1 MRSLKQDAS
10 FIAAVMLL
18 GMAVNIGPFYK
29 AFAAVDADNLRTNG
43 AVTSAGIEDLKADLR
58 KVNDKDGGSIIKMII
73 TGIRKMDALKEN
85 IAEKGIKD
93 VIFCADINISRDD
106 KGEFKTKRLDNLV
119 KDLGDGFIT
128 SAAQFAYVM
137 SHFDRPEKG
146 LAFQEKYSFGKTGI
160 FGMLK
165 ERIEKKYN
173 NVKVVLLPSP
183 TANPDGSN
191 YSDNFDAAEKVI
203 LEAKA
208 GVKSG
213 EKIVFV
219 FENIRFYNE
228 EQAKDEAVR
237 EAFAKKIISLT
248 GHAANMVAYINAA
261 FDKAHRPKDASVEMI
276 KYFPVDNIAAGNN
289 MVKTLKK
296 VADYVNTIT
305 GKQLGIM
312 GGAKFD
318 KADTVGDFASN
329 VKNEVVIVGALSNPL
344 QPRGVALGKSKMPKA
359 SDKKLM
365 KKVESGIA
373 KLGNVPAERKM
384 LPVDF
389 QVKKVNSEGKL
400 EGTAY
405 SADVIGPDEAQV
417 DIGPRTLALLLD
429 KIKSL
434 LKGDGIV
441 FNGGTGMFDS
451 GDKETWLATRDALSA
466 IWEAGTKRKV
476 AVFFGGGDTQKAV
489 DKFETETG
497 LKFSDHPDVFFMDT
511 AGGALQT
518 ALAIGLENMTALK
531 PLLKVETV
539 YSGIDSIKQYPQAFV
554 RAVAERMG
562 IDLPKSEARVKGFAE
577 VKANA
582 FSQTGGRA
590 FNNYLVNVF
599 GGKIDGARRVIAVS
613 SREALKPGFLTG
625 MENLVNESKG
635 KVGFVICG
643 EDAEAVA
650 QLVQLD
656 EDIVKVDAI
665 KTSADFGS
673 FLRTGSDEV
682 LQNTI
687 IIVSPEE
694 KDPLQSLPGKQVR
707 RIKASEVSLLAL
719 AKAVYEFYG
728 QGVNEHM
735 WQFVNTLETDK
746 VVPIGFSVSEQANV
760 AVSSPVS
767 MDALFEGLSGVKLE
781 ASETITSTVRLH
793 EESLTDIGV

>member
-18 GMAVNIGPFYK
+18 LTAVNIGPFYK

-43 AVTSAGIEDLKADLR
+43 AVTGSAIEDLKTELGNGA
-58 KVNDKDGGSIIKMII
+58 DKDGGSVIKTII
-73 TGIRKMDALKEN
+73 TSIRKMDVLKER
-85 IAEKGIKD
+85 IAKLVIKD
-93 VIFCADINISRDD
+93 VFFCADINLSKDD
-106 KGEFKTKRLDNLV
+106 QGKFKTKRLDNFL
-119 KDLGDGFIT
+119 KDLGDGFISST
-128 SAAQFAYVM
+128 AQFAYVM
-137 SHFDRPEKG
+137 SHFDRPKKG
-146 LAFQEKYSFGKTGI
+146 LAFQEKFSFEKSGI
-160 FGMLK
+160 FGLFQDK
-165 ERIEKKYN
+165 VENKYGD
-173 NVKVVLLPSP
+173 VKVILLPPP
-183 TANPDGSN
+183 TADPDGSN
-191 YSDNFDAAEKVI
+191 YKNNLDLAEQVI
-203 LEAKA
+203 NKAKSE
-208 GVKSG
+208 VKLG

-228 EQAKDEAVR
+228 EQAKDAAVR
-237 EAFAKKIISLT
+237 DAFAKKLISLT
-248 GHAANMVAYINAA
+248 GQTAEKVAYINAA
-261 FDKAHRPKDASVEMI
+261 FDKAHRPKEASVEMI

-289 MVKTLKK
+289 MIKTLNK
-296 VADYVNTIT
+296 VASYINKVI

-318 KADTVGDFASN
+318 KADTVGDFALN
-329 VKNEVVIVGALSNPL
+329 PGNEVVIVGALSNPL
-344 QPRGVALGKSKMPKA
+344 QPEVVALGKSKMPKS
-359 SDKKLM
+359 SDEKVI
-365 KKVESGIA
+365 KKVEGGKK
-373 KLGNVPAERKM
+373 KLAEVPSERKM

-389 QVKKVNSEGKL
+389 QVKKVNSEGQL

-429 KIKSL
+429 KINSL
-434 LKGDGIV
+434 KKNDGIV

-451 GDKETWLATRDALSA
+451 GEKETWLATKDTLYA
-466 IWEAGTKRKV
+466 IWEAGTQRGV
-476 AVFFGGGDTQKAV
+476 VVFFGGGDTQKAV
-489 DKFETETG
+489 DKFEAETG
-497 LKFSDHPDVFFMDT
+497 LKFGDYPDVFFVDT

-518 ALAIGLENMTALK
+518 ALAIGLENMPALK
-531 PLLKVETV
+531 PLLVTETV
-539 YSGIDSIKQYPQAFV
+539 YTGIDTVKEYSQEFV
-554 RAVAERMG
+554 QAVAKKMG
-562 IDLPKSEARVKGFAE
+562 IDRTTAQTRVM
-577 VKANA
+577 A
-582 FSQTGGRA
+582 FSQVKTAAFVQNGGRA
-590 FNNYLVNVF
+590 FNEYLNGVF

-625 MENLVNESKG
+625 MENLINESRG
-635 KVGFVICG
+635 KVGVVICG

-650 QLVQLD
+650 QMVQLD
-656 EDIVKVDAI
+656 GDIVKAEAV
-665 KTSADFGS
+665 KTVSDFGS

-735 WQFVNTLETDK
+735 WKFVNTLETDK